1 MAKYCKNT
9 TLSAT
14 LNHSSNPPSHLYTVL
29 MLTFIYFGRLTY
41 DKGIDIVLDTFSALA
56 MATGRDSWDSQKKS
70 KTTNATR
77 ITTENIAPTI
87 QKSPSRQLHIY
98 GTGPYTPQ
106 CIQAAQNHTNI
117 TYHGRAKQTAI
128 HETLKT
134 AHYCLAPSRV
144 VETFGKSALESLQ
157 FGLPVIGFQK
167 WWLEQFVTNEFAIDS
182 TDSVTSLVS
191 IITNILTQHTL
202 SGSLPDRSHW
212 QKIADNYSQQ
222 TWLSKVA
229 AIVAPKKNTQP
240 PSDTLTKTAPQE
252 QNTAIDTLAETDKQ
266 PQINQPTIL
275 YISDFISKIWGI
287 ETFLHE
293 SWALLQAH
301 GYRVTL
307 VGSQKQVSF
316 AGLLQTACNLR
327 ARHTTRRIA
336 NTIQPDIVRY
346 HSLFRK
352 LWWTAILPKKIGQK
366 HIITIHDL
374 WYFHPYP
381 AQLYDE
387 KNIPAFILQAWMQY
401 GKTPLQKMLIFGK
414 FMSFVILQKH
424 LIHTIDTRCVPSAFM
439 VDILHYSRGIP
450 KDHIVVLPHFIS

>member
-1 MAKYCKNT
+1 
-9 TLSAT
+9 
-14 LNHSSNPPSHLYTVL
+14 

-56 MATGRDSWDSQKKS
+56 KEIQTGDWNKN
-70 KTTNATR
+70 TTTH
-77 ITTENIAPTI
+77 
-87 QKSPSRQLHIY
+87 RQLHIY

-167 WWLEQFVTNEFAIDS
+167 WWLAQFVTDEFAIDS
-182 TDSVTSLVS
+182 TDPVTSLTS
-191 IITNILTQHTL
+191 IITNIITQHAL

-222 TWLSKVA
+222 AWLSKVA
-229 AIVAPKKNTQP
+229 TIVAPSKDIQP
-240 PSDTLTKTAPQE
+240 HSDTLTKIAPQE
-252 QNTAIDTLAETDKQ
+252 QNTAIDTLAQTNNQSQNKQ
-266 PQINQPTIL
+266 PSIL

-327 ARHTTRRIA
+327 ARHTTRRVA
-336 NTIQPDIVRY
+336 KRVQPDIVRY

-352 LWWTAILPKKIGQK
+352 LWWTAILPKKTGQK

-374 WYFHPYP
+374 GYFHPYP
-381 AQLYDE
+381 SQLYDE
-387 KNIPAFILQAWMQY
+387 KNIPAFTLQAWQTY
-401 GKTPLQKMLIFGK
+401 GKTRAQKLLITAK
-414 FMSFVILQKH
+414 FLLLVLLHKR
-424 LIHTIDTRCVPSAFM
+424 LTHTIDTRCVPSAFM

-450 KDHIVVLPHFIS
+450 KDRIVMLPHFTS